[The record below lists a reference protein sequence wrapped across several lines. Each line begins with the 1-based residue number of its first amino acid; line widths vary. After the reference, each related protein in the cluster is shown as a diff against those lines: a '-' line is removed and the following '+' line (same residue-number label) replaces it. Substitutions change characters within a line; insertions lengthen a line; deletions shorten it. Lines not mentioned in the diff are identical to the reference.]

1 MKPLKLE
8 MKAFG
13 SYVNPIELDFEK
25 NLAGKNLFLI
35 HGATGSGKTTILDA
49 MCYALYGESSGG
61 LRKDSMMRSV
71 QVGADEK
78 TEVKFTFSLGDKVYK
93 IIRTPGYMRKKFRG
107 SGEVEERATAEIYVD
122 GKFVETKNVTQYVQ
136 QLLHFTGEQFRQ
148 VIVLPQGDFR
158 KFLSSSSNERAEV
171 LNVMFNAGLYEIIE
185 QGLKKKAA
193 ESKSAYDKLRE
204 QRNYLLNEAR
214 TFGNVPAE
222 TGFNEKMIPG
232 LISETEKI
240 FFDVQKKI
248 DETKKISDAATQ
260 ALTDGKILNGHFE
273 NLEKCRKNLSAAK
286 TDLADTEKSLSAAK
300 IEYDKR
306 KDEEPIRRD
315 ADKKIE
321 EAAKIKKSFD
331 ELRQKQKLLKESE
344 TEENL
349 LREKLR
355 KSELTRQKGEERL
368 EQRKREEESL
378 RDAGA
383 KLKDA
388 EKKFEQSENREKRLN
403 ALKKLLADFDAAQK
417 LFDAANKNYETAK
430 KNLEQKNFLQK
441 AGFAAKLAATLEDGK
456 PCPVCGS
463 TSHPKIAVSE
473 EIIPTDEEISNCEKI
488 LRAAEE
494 KKSGAEKNS
503 IALSEKIKSQ
513 ENEIK
518 NLADVLPLSDA
529 KILLS
534 RAKEDAAKLEKCREN
549 LKVGEKFLK
558 ENAEEIDRA
567 KKNLD
572 EKSKATE
579 NLRGIVKE
587 KKNSIPAEY
596 FDDPEKIETDLKKFS
611 ALKKELN
618 DAWTIAE
625 KNFHALN
632 NKKSAHEE
640 KVKNFENAEKDV
652 AEKISGK
659 EKPDLDAL
667 TKNFET
673 AKKEYENILQESVK
687 ISERLKN
694 LRSISDK
701 LGLLVE
707 QADVAE
713 KEHGIW
719 QKLSDAA
726 EGKNSRISFRRYY
739 LNAMFKEIIYEAN
752 ARLDIMTDGRYQFRE
767 GKQKTDRR
775 RGAGLDLKIS
785 DMYNGRERDVETLS
799 GGESFL
805 ASLSLALGLAAV
817 VKNISG
823 GIRLDSIFIDEGFGS
838 LDSETLDTAMN
849 ALTDLQQGGRLVGI
863 ISHVG
868 ELRQR
873 ISTRLEVTA
882 GKNGSTA
889 KFI

>member
-71 QVGADEK
+71 QVDANEK

-107 SGEVEERATAEIYVD
+107 SGEVEEKATAEIYVD
-122 GKFVETKNVTQYVQ
+122 GKFVETKNVTQYVRDI
-136 QLLHFTGEQFRQ
+136 LHFTGEQFRQ

-171 LNVMFNAGLYEIIE
+171 LNVMFNAGLYETIE

-193 ESKSAYDKLRE
+193 ESKAVCDKLIE
-204 QRNYLLNEAR
+204 QKNYLLNEAR
-214 TFGNVPAE
+214 TIGNVPAE
-222 TGFNEKMIPG
+222 TGFNEKMIHG
-232 LISETEKI
+232 LISDNEKI
-240 FFDVQKKI
+240 FFLTGQKI
-248 DETKKISDAATQ
+248 DENKKISDAATQ

-273 NLEKCRKNLSAAK
+273 NLERCRKNLSDAK
-286 TDLADTEKSLSAAK
+286 TESANVEKKLSAAK

-306 KDEEPIRRD
+306 KAEEPTRRELD
-315 ADKKIE
+315 GKIE
-321 EAAKIKKSFD
+321 ETAKIKKSLD
-331 ELRQKQKLLKESE
+331 ELRQKRAALKKSE
-344 TEENL
+344 EEENF
-349 LREKLR
+349 LRAELKKL
-355 KSELTRQKGEERL
+355 ELTRQKGEEKL
-368 EQRKREEESL
+368 EFRKREEESL

-403 ALKKLLADFDAAQK
+403 VLKKLQADFDAAQK
-417 LFDAANKNYETAK
+417 FFDAANKNCETAK

-441 AGFAAKLAATLEDGK
+441 AGIAAKLAATLEDGK

-463 TSHPKIAVSE
+463 TSHPKIAVSD
-473 EIIPTDEEISNCEKI
+473 EIIPTDEEISECEKI

-494 KKSGAEKNS
+494 KKSGAEKNL
-503 IALSEKIKSQ
+503 ITLSEKIKSQ

-518 NLADVLPLSDA
+518 NLADVLPLPDA

-534 RAKEDAAKLEKCREN
+534 RAKEDAEKLEQCRQN
-549 LKVGEKFLK
+549 LKVGEKFMK
-558 ENAEEIDRA
+558 ENAEKIERA
-567 KKNLD
+567 KKVSD

-579 NLRGIVKE
+579 NLRGIVAE
-587 KKNSIPAEY
+587 KQNSVPAEY
-596 FDDPEKIETDLKKFS
+596 ADNPEKIETDLKNF
-611 ALKKELN
+611 AARKKELG

-632 NKKSAHEE
+632 NEKSAREE
-640 KVKNFENAEKDV
+640 AVKNFANAEKEV

-673 AKKEYENILQESVK
+673 AKKGYENILQESVK

-694 LRSISDK
+694 LRAISDK
-701 LGLLVE
+701 LESLTE
-707 QADVAE
+707 KADVAQ
-713 KEHGIW
+713 KEYGIW

-726 EGKNSRISFRRYY
+726 EGKISKISFRRYY

-767 GKQKTDRR
+767 GKQKIDKR
-775 RGAGLDLKIS
+775 RGAGLDLKIF
-785 DMYNGRERDVETLS
+785 DMFNGRERDVETLS

-823 GIRLDSIFIDEGFGS
+823 GIKLDSIFIDEGFGS

-889 KFI
+889 KFV